1 MRKIMVLLTVFVMA
15 FMLINLNAQAWLM
28 EFKDQKALDL
38 DTWTPVGG
46 TWDVNDGLLEGITA
60 GYEDLM
66 LDLDGA
72 SAWTDYTFEVKGKL
86 TASRVWGVCFR
97 YVDTTTNYRIN
108 LYEDLDATD
117 NFYVYKRVSGAFSEV
132 MKVGVGEIKMNEW
145 YTIRL
150 TVKGKSITVY
160 LDDDLKIEVD
170 DASGVIEEGGIAL
183 QGETGTNFQVEYVQ
197 IDGAGIPPTAVDTK
211 GKLATLWSAVKN

>member
-1 MRKIMVLLTVFVMA
+1 MQKMMILFTVFVLA
-15 FMLINLNAQAWLM
+15 LMLINPDAQAWLM
-28 EFKDQKALDL
+28 EFKDQKTLDL

-72 SAWTDYTFEVKGKL
+72 SAWTDYTFEVKGNL
-86 TASRVWGVCFR
+86 TAGRVWGVCFR
-97 YVDTTTNYRIN
+97 YVDTMTNYRIN

-117 NFYVYKRVSGAFSEV
+117 NFYVYKRVSSTFSEV

-183 QGETGTNFQVEYVQ
+183 QGETSTNFQVEYVQ
-197 IDGAGIPPTAVDTK
+197 IDGEGIPPTAVDTK
-211 GKLATLWSAVKN
+211 GKLATLWGAVKN